1 MTRVWMLPVLMLLC
15 GGLVATGEAV
25 DGSPAEA
32 VFSFLLFALLAFA
45 TSPLVFPRSVGA
57 AEAGRRAAVDGRPVV
72 YWRPGCAYC
81 LRLRVRLG
89 VRGRRAH
96 WVNIWRDAEGAA
108 VVRGATGGDETVP
121 TVVVGSEVR
130 VNPDPAWVRARL

>member
-15 GGLVATGEAV
+15 GGLIATGEVVA
-25 DGSPAEA
+25 GSPGEA
-32 VFSFLLFALLAFA
+32 VLFLVLFVSLAFA

-57 AEAGRRAAVDGRPVV
+57 AEAGRRAALDGAPVV

-81 LRLRVRLG
+81 LRLRFRLG
-89 VRGRRAH
+89 ARGRRAH

-108 VVRGATGGDETVP
+108 AVREATGGDETVP
-121 TVVVGSEVR
+121 TVVVAGR
-130 VNPDPAWVRARL
+130 AHVNPDPAWVRARL